1 MRLQAETYKLI
12 PQRTLAELEHILY
25 PLITKDPITA
35 EPLIVTRLQGPGTGI
50 IIEGQF
56 SLGWIG
62 RLTADQLSFVEV
74 LIRQRGNLQRV
85 AAELTMSYNT
95 ARSRMDEIADLLGT
109 PEAAPPPQVAAP
121 DSSVL
126 DQLAAGTLSFDEA
139 MHQLRGQK
147 RS

>member
-1 MRLQAETYKLI
+1 M
-12 PQRTLAELEHILY
+12 Y

-50 IIEGQF
+50 VIEGQF

-62 RLTADQLSFVEV
+62 RLTPDQLSFVEV

-109 PEAAPPPQVAAP
+109 PEVAASPQAAAPNTN
-121 DSSVL
+121 VL

-139 MHQLRGQK
+139 MRQLRGEK
-147 RS
+147 GS